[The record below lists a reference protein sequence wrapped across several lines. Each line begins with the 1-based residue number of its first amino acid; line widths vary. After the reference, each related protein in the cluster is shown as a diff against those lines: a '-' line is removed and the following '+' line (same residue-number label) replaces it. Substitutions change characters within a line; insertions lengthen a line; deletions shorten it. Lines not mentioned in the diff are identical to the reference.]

1 MKIVIKIGTST
12 LTDKAGKLNFN
23 YINSF
28 AQEIAKIKKEKDID
42 IILVSSGA
50 IGAGLGYLNLTKKPK
65 LLRQK
70 QALASVGQPLIM
82 QAYRQAFEPLN
93 LSVAQMLLTR
103 YDFDDRQHYI
113 NIRNSIN
120 ELLLKKD
127 IIPIINENDTVS
139 VDEINF
145 GDNDT
150 LSAIVASSVQAD
162 MLFILTDVDG
172 LYEGIPKKSKVIK
185 TITKITDELLEIAS
199 PNSSSGK
206 GTGGMQ
212 TKLIAAKIA
221 ASSGIK
227 TFITNGTKLNLILQ
241 AINGISIGTEIL
253 PSRKLQSKKSW
264 IAFGKK
270 TKGFVIID
278 NNATIA
284 IINKNKSLLAS
295 GIINCGGNFSRG
307 DTISIMVL
315 DPIEQHNI
323 EIARGLSNYS
333 SSDLTKIIGKSSV
346 QIKQEYPNML
356 CEEVIHK
363 DNLVIIK

>member
-12 LTDKAGKLNFN
+12 LTDKSGKLNN
-23 YINSF
+23 SYIQSF
-28 AQEIAKIKKEKDID
+28 AKEIAKIKHNNNID

-65 LLRQK
+65 ELRQK

-93 LSVAQMLLTR
+93 LVVAQILLTR
-103 YDFDDRQHYI
+103 YDFDDRQRYI
-113 NIRNSIN
+113 IIRNSIN
-120 ELLLKKD
+120 ELLSRKN
-127 IIPIINENDTVS
+127 IIPIINENDSIS

-150 LSAIVASSVQAD
+150 LSAIVAASIQAD

-172 LYEGIPKKSKVIK
+172 LYEGQPGKSALVKQ
-185 TITKITDELLEIAS
+185 ITKITEELLECAT
-199 PNSSSGK
+199 PHSSSGK
-206 GTGGMQ
+206 GTGGMK
-212 TKLIAAKIA
+212 TKLIAAKIST
-221 ASSGIK
+221 SSGVK
-227 TFITNGTKLNLILQ
+227 TFIINGNKLNLIDE
-241 AINGISIGTEIL
+241 AIAGKSVGTEIL
-253 PSRKLQSKKSW
+253 SDKKLQSRKLW

-270 TKGFVIID
+270 SKGEVIID
-278 NNATIA
+278 TNATIA
-284 IINKNKSLLAS
+284 IRNKCKSLLAS
-295 GIINCGGNFSRG
+295 GIIKVNGKFNRG
-307 DTISIMVL
+307 DTISVSVL
-315 DPIEQHNI
+315 DPVEQNNI

-333 SSDLTKIIGKSSV
+333 WQDLSKIIGKSSSD
-346 QIKQEYPNML
+346 IKKLYPNII